1 MQTRPAQLTDRD
13 AWLRLRR
20 ARHGD
25 LVALLDFSPWEDALP
40 EFWGDPAAGG
50 IDVFIGTTRAERHAD
65 GRELVA
71 LDYEAYPEM
80 ALSQMRELARR
91 ARERWPVVR
100 LALLH
105 RVGRV
110 AVGQPSVVVAVACPH
125 RGEAFEACRWL
136 IDTLKAEVPIW
147 KKEVWADGSGTWAAG
162 SLPEVPDSGGGSG

>member
-1 MQTRPAQLTDRD
+1 MDSRTTQPAGRD
-13 AWLRLRR
+13 EWHRLRR

-25 LVALLDFSPWEDALP
+25 LVALINFSPWEDALP
-40 EFWGDPAAGG
+40 EFWGDAAAGG
-50 IDVFIGTTRAERHAD
+50 IDIFIGTTRAERNAD

-110 AVGQPSVVVAVACPH
+110 ALGQPSVVVAVACPH

-147 KKEVWADGSGTWAAG
+147 KKEVWAGGSGTWAAG
-162 SLPEVPDSGGGSG
+162 SVPQAPGHGGGVG